1 MSYPALG
8 KTNRELAS
16 QTWYFACCNETMG
29 IFSLCV
35 LDFIDINAG
44 SYMYMY
50 FFCIFMDIFICWFFF
65 KESTYVAIFLNHRY
79 KIPMV
84 VS

>member
-1 MSYPALG
+1 MSYPALD
-8 KTNRELAS
+8 KTNGELAS

-50 FFCIFMDIFICWFFF
+50 FFFAYLWIYLYGFFLRKHICCN
-65 KESTYVAIFLNHRY
+65 FLE
-79 KIPMV
+79 P
-84 VS
+84 

>member
-1 MSYPALG
+1 MSYPALD

-50 FFCIFMDIFICWFFF
+50 FFANLWIYLYVCVF

>member
-1 MSYPALG
+1 MSYPALD
-8 KTNRELAS
+8 KTNGELAS

-44 SYMYMY
+44 SYMYM
-50 FFCIFMDIFICWFFF
+50 
-65 KESTYVAIFLNHRY
+65 
-79 KIPMV
+79 
-84 VS
+84 

>member
-1 MSYPALG
+1 MSYPALE
-8 KTNRELAS
+8 KTNGELAS

-44 SYMYMY
+44 SYMFMY
-50 FFCIFMDIFICWFFF
+50 FFFAYLWIYLYVFF
-65 KESTYVAIFLNHRY
+65 KKKAHMLQFSWTIDRKYLW
-79 KIPMV
+79 
-84 VS
+84 

>member
-1 MSYPALG
+1 MKSSQSIHRTVVRSHTVMSYPALG

-50 FFCIFMDIFICWFFF
+50 FFLHIYGYIYMLVFF
-65 KESTYVAIFLNHRY
+65 
-79 KIPMV
+79 
-84 VS
+84 

>member
-1 MSYPALG
+1 MSYPALD
-8 KTNRELAS
+8 KTNGELAS

-50 FFCIFMDIFICWFFF
+50 FFGIFMPLDIFIWVFF
-65 KESTYVAIFLNHRY
+65 KKAHMLQFSWTIDTKYLW
-79 KIPMV
+79 
-84 VS
+84 

>member
-1 MSYPALG
+1 MSYPALD
-8 KTNRELAS
+8 KTNGELAS

-50 FFCIFMDIFICWFFF
+50 FFLHIYGYIYMVFF
-65 KESTYVAIFLNHRY
+65 KKAHMLQFSWTIDTKYLW
-79 KIPMV
+79 
-84 VS
+84 

>member
-1 MSYPALG
+1 MSYPAMD
-8 KTNRELAS
+8 KTNGELAS

-50 FFCIFMDIFICWFFF
+50 FFCILMPLDIFIWFFLR
-65 KESTYVAIFLNHRY
+65 KHICCNFLE
-79 KIPMV
+79 P
-84 VS
+84 

>member
-1 MSYPALG
+1 MSYPALE
-8 KTNRELAS
+8 KTNGELAS

-50 FFCIFMDIFICWFFF
+50 FFLHIYGYIYMLVFF
-65 KESTYVAIFLNHRY
+65 
-79 KIPMV
+79 
-84 VS
+84 

>member
-1 MSYPALG
+1 MKSSQSIHRTVVRSHTVMSYPALD
-8 KTNRELAS
+8 KTNGELAS

-50 FFCIFMDIFICWFFF
+50 FFLHIYGYNYMLVFF
-65 KESTYVAIFLNHRY
+65 
-79 KIPMV
+79 
-84 VS
+84 

>member
-1 MSYPALG
+1 MKSSQSIHRTVVRSHTVMSYPAMD
-8 KTNRELAS
+8 KTNGELAS

-50 FFCIFMDIFICWFFF
+50 FFCIFMPLDIFIWFFF
-65 KESTYVAIFLNHRY
+65 
-79 KIPMV
+79 
-84 VS
+84 

>member
-1 MSYPALG
+1 MSYPALDKRNG
-8 KTNRELAS
+8 ELAS
-16 QTWYFACCNETMG
+16 QSWYFACCNETMG

-50 FFCIFMDIFICWFFF
+50 FFFAYLWIYLYVFFL

-79 KIPMV
+79 
-84 VS
+84 

>member
-1 MSYPALG
+1 MSYPALD
-8 KTNRELAS
+8 KTNGELAN
-16 QTWYFACCNETMG
+16 QTWYFACCNETMR

-50 FFCIFMDIFICWFFF
+50 FFLHIYGYIYMVFF
-65 KESTYVAIFLNHRY
+65 KKKAHMLQFSWTIDTKYLW
-79 KIPMV
+79 
-84 VS
+84 